1 MAFIQRYLEQVILNK
16 LKPNKVIIIA
26 GARRVGKTELV
37 KQLLKKIDEKPL
49 ILNGD
54 DIDTINALAVKS
66 LSNYKRLLGNTK
78 LLIIDEAQEIQ
89 DIGAKLKLMID
100 GIDDLKIIATGSSV
114 FDLNNKLGEPLVGR
128 KTTFHLYPL
137 AQLEF
142 SLTENY
148 METKSKLEDR
158 LIFGSYPELE
168 HLENKQEKI
177 DYLKEQV
184 NSYLLKDV
192 LAFEGIK
199 KREKIVEL
207 LKILAFRIGSEISLE
222 GIGNELQISKN
233 TVEKYLDLFSK
244 VFIIKK
250 ITGFSRNLD
259 NEITKKSKWF
269 FLDNGIRNALI
280 NNFNNLDTRD
290 DTGQLWENYL
300 NYERIKFIEY
310 MGIHCSDYFWCT
322 HSKQE
327 IDRIEELDGKLN
339 AYKYKW
345 SVNAKQ
351 KIPELFIKAYPD
363 AKFTFVN
370 SSNYL
375 DFIT

>member
-1 MAFIQRYLEQVILNK
+1 MAIIQRYLEQVILNK
-16 LKPNKVIIIA
+16 LKPNKVIIIV

-78 LLIIDEAQEIQ
+78 LLIIDEAQEIP

-199 KREKIVEL
+199 
-207 LKILAFRIGSEISLE
+207 
-222 GIGNELQISKN
+222 
-233 TVEKYLDLFSK
+233 
-244 VFIIKK
+244 
-250 ITGFSRNLD
+250 
-259 NEITKKSKWF
+259 
-269 FLDNGIRNALI
+269 
-280 NNFNNLDTRD
+280 
-290 DTGQLWENYL
+290 
-300 NYERIKFIEY
+300 
-310 MGIHCSDYFWCT
+310 
-322 HSKQE
+322 
-327 IDRIEELDGKLN
+327 
-339 AYKYKW
+339 
-345 SVNAKQ
+345 NAK
-351 KIPELFIKAYPD
+351 K
-363 AKFTFVN
+363 
-370 SSNYL
+370 
-375 DFIT
+375 

>member
-1 MAFIQRYLEQVILNK
+1 MAIIQRYLEQVILNK
-16 LKPNKVIIIA
+16 LKPNKVIIIV

-37 KQLLKKIDEKPL
+37 KQLLKKIAEKSM

-54 DIDTINALAVKS
+54 DVDTINALAVKS

-78 LLIIDEAQEIQ
+78 LLIIDEAQEIP

-100 GIDDLKIIATGSSV
+100 GIDGLKIIATGSSV
-114 FDLNNKLGEPLVGR
+114 FDLNHNLGEPLVGR
-128 KTTFHLYPL
+128 KTTFHLYAL

-168 HLENKQEKI
+168 HLENRQDKI

-233 TVEKYLDLFSK
+233 TVEKYLDLFAK
-244 VFIIKK
+244 VFILKK

-259 NEITKKSKWF
+259 NEITKKNKWY

-280 NNFNNLDTRD
+280 NNFNNLDSRN

-310 MGIHCSDYFWCT
+310 KGIHSSEYFWRT

-327 IDRIEELDGKLN
+327 IDRIEEIDGELH
-339 AYKYKW
+339 AYEYKW
-345 SVNAKQ
+345 NQNAKE
-351 KIPELFIKAYPD
+351 KKPELFIKAYPN

-370 SSNYL
+370 SINYL
-375 DFIT
+375 DFIS

>member
-1 MAFIQRYLEQVILNK
+1 MSLVKRALEQSIIDK
-16 LKPNKVIIIA
+16 LKPNKVLIIV

-37 KQLLKKIDEKPL
+37 KQLLKQIDEKPL

-54 DIDTINALAVKS
+54 DIETINALKVKS
-66 LSNYKRLLGNTK
+66 TANYRRLLGNTK
-78 LLIIDEAQEIQ
+78 LLVIDEAQEIP

-100 GIDDLKIIATGSSV
+100 TIDGLKIIATGSSV
-114 FDLNNKLGEPLVGR
+114 FDLNNTLGEPLVGR

-137 AQLEF
+137 AQIEF
-142 SLTENY
+142 SATENY
-148 METKSKLEDR
+148 FETKSKLEDR

-168 HLENKQEKI
+168 HLQNKHDKI

-207 LKILAFRIGSEISLE
+207 LKIVAFRVGSEISLE

-250 ITGFSRNLD
+250 LTGFSRNLD
-259 NEITKKSKWF
+259 NEITKKNKWY

-280 NNFNNLDTRD
+280 NNFNNLDARD
-290 DTGQLWENYL
+290 DKGQLWENYL
-300 NYERIKFIEY
+300 NYERIKYLEY
-310 MGIHCSDYFWCT
+310 KAIHCSEYFWRT
-322 HSKQE
+322 HTKQE
-327 IDRIEELDGKLN
+327 IDRIEELNGQLN
-339 AYKYKW
+339 GYEYKW
-345 SVNAKQ
+345 NPKAKT
-351 KIPELFIKAYPD
+351 KVPSSFLKAYPD
-363 AKFTFVN
+363 AIVSFIN
-370 SSNYL
+370 SDNYL
-375 DFIT
+375 DFII

>member
-1 MAFIQRYLEQVILNK
+1 MTIIQRYLEQVILNK
-16 LKPNKVIIIA
+16 LKPNKVIIIV

-54 DIDTINALAVKS
+54 DVDTINVLAVKS

-78 LLIIDEAQEIQ
+78 LLIIDEAQEIP

-233 TVEKYLDLFSK
+233 TVEKYLDLFTK

-259 NEITKKSKWF
+259 NEITKKNKWF

-280 NNFNNLDTRD
+280 NNFNNLDSRD
-290 DTGQLWENYL
+290 DRGQLWENYL

-310 MGIHCSDYFWCT
+310 KGIHCSDYFWRT

-339 AYKYKW
+339 AYEYKW
-345 SVNAKQ
+345 SVNAKE
-351 KIPELFIKAYPD
+351 KIPELFTKAYPD

-370 SSNYL
+370 PSNYL
-375 DFIT
+375 EFIS

>member
-1 MAFIQRYLEQVILNK
+1 MAIIQRYLEQVILNK
-16 LKPNKVIIIA
+16 LKPNKVIIIV

-37 KQLLKKIDEKPL
+37 KQLLKKIAEKSM

-54 DIDTINALAVKS
+54 DVDTINALAVKS

-78 LLIIDEAQEIQ
+78 LLIIDEAQEIP

-100 GIDDLKIIATGSSV
+100 GIDGLKIIATGSSV
-114 FDLNNKLGEPLVGR
+114 FDLNHNLGEPLVGR
-128 KTTFHLYPL
+128 KTTFHLYAL

-168 HLENKQEKI
+168 HLENRQDKI

-233 TVEKYLDLFSK
+233 TVEKYLDLFAK
-244 VFIIKK
+244 VFILKK

-259 NEITKKSKWF
+259 NEITKKNKWY

-280 NNFNNLDTRD
+280 NNFNNLDSRN

-310 MGIHCSDYFWCT
+310 KGIHSSEYFWRT

-327 IDRIEELDGKLN
+327 IDRIEEIDGELH
-339 AYKYKW
+339 AYEYKW
-345 SVNAKQ
+345 NQNAKE
-351 KIPELFIKAYPD
+351 KKLELFIKAYPN

-370 SSNYL
+370 SINYL
-375 DFIT
+375 DFIS